1 MRDQLI
7 QYVNLLFAANTG
19 AEEIRDEI
27 LQNTLDRYDDLI
39 DQGKTP
45 QAAYQLAISGIG
57 DINELLSG
65 TPVPVYSTPI
75 HTEPER
81 NDEQQ
86 EFARRMRAIAIGMYI
101 VSLAPTILL
110 DTMFNLSELGF
121 IFTLMIVAAAT
132 VILIIYSKKNA
143 EEAPTFSTPQQE
155 DTPRDELKKSIRKCI
170 SAVGLAVYLLVS
182 FATGA
187 WFVTWLIFPITAA
200 VQGIINACIDL
211 LKEDSL

>member
-7 QYVNLLFAANTG
+7 QYVNLLFAASTG

-27 LQNTLDRYDDLI
+27 LQNTLDRYDDLV

-65 TPVPVYSTPI
+65 SPAPIPVPI
-75 HTEPER
+75 TERSDDKE
-81 NDEQQ
+81 
-86 EFARRMRAIAIGMYI
+86 EFARKMRALAIGLYI

-110 DTMFNLSELGF
+110 DTMVHLSELGF

-132 VILIIYSKKNA
+132 VIMIIYSKKNA
-143 EEAPTFSTPQQE
+143 NEAPANPHPWQE
-155 DTPRDELKKSIRKCI
+155 DSPNSELKKSIRKLVF
-170 SAVGLAVYLLVS
+170 AVGLAVYLLIN

-187 WFVTWLIFPITAA
+187 WFITWLIFPITAA
-200 VQGIINACIDL
+200 INGIINACIDL
-211 LKEDSL
+211 KEELL

>member
-7 QYVNLLFAANTG
+7 QYVNLLFAASTG

-65 TPVPVYSTPI
+65 SPAPVAVPV
-75 HTEPER
+75 TERSDDKE
-81 NDEQQ
+81 
-86 EFARRMRAIAIGMYI
+86 EFARKMRALAIGLYI

-110 DTMFNLSELGF
+110 DTMVHLSELGF

-132 VILIIYSKKNA
+132 VIMIIYSKKNV
-143 EEAPTFSTPQQE
+143 EEAPAYSHSRQE
-155 DTPRDELKKSIRKCI
+155 DSPKSELKKSIRKLV

-182 FATGA
+182 YATGA
-187 WFVTWLIFPITAA
+187 WFITWLIFPITAA
-200 VQGIINACIDL
+200 INGIINACIDL
-211 LKEDSL
+211 KEELL

>member
-7 QYVNLLFAANTG
+7 QYVNLLFAASTG

-27 LQNTLDRYDDLI
+27 LQNTLDRYDDLV

-65 TPVPVYSTPI
+65 SPAPIAVPV
-75 HTEPER
+75 TERTDDKE
-81 NDEQQ
+81 
-86 EFARRMRAIAIGMYI
+86 EFARKMRALAIGLYI

-110 DTMFNLSELGF
+110 DTMFHLSELGF

-132 VILIIYSKKNA
+132 VIMIIYSKKNA
-143 EEAPTFSTPQQE
+143 KEAPTRFNPRQE
-155 DTPRDELKKSIRKCI
+155 DTPQDELKKSIRKLV

-187 WFVTWLIFPITAA
+187 WYITWLIFPITAA
-200 VQGIINACIDL
+200 INGIINACIDL
-211 LKEDSL
+211 KEELL

>member
-7 QYVNLLFAANTG
+7 QYVNLLFAASTG

-65 TPVPVYSTPI
+65 SPAPIAVPVTG
-75 HTEPER
+75 R
-81 NDEQQ
+81 NDDKE
-86 EFARRMRAIAIGMYI
+86 EFARKMRALAIGLYI

-110 DTMFNLSELGF
+110 DTMVHLSELGF

-132 VILIIYSKKNA
+132 VIMIIYSKKNA
-143 EEAPTFSTPQQE
+143 KEAPTRSNPRQE
-155 DTPRDELKKSIRKCI
+155 DTPQGELKKSIRKLVF
-170 SAVGLAVYLLVS
+170 AVGLAVYLLIN

-187 WFVTWLIFPITAA
+187 WFITWLIFPITAA
-200 VQGIINACIDL
+200 INGIINACIDL
-211 LKEDSL
+211 KEELL

>member
-7 QYVNLLFAANTG
+7 QYVNLLFAASTG

-65 TPVPVYSTPI
+65 SPAPIAVPV
-75 HTEPER
+75 TERSDDKE
-81 NDEQQ
+81 
-86 EFARRMRAIAIGMYI
+86 EFARKMRALAIGLYI

-110 DTMFNLSELGF
+110 DTMVHLSELGF

-132 VILIIYSKKNA
+132 VIMIIYSKKNA
-143 EEAPTFSTPQQE
+143 NEAPANPHPRQE
-155 DTPRDELKKSIRKCI
+155 DSPNSELKKSIRKLVF
-170 SAVGLAVYLLVS
+170 AVGLAVYLLVN

-187 WFVTWLIFPITAA
+187 WFITWLIFPITAA
-200 VQGIINACIDL
+200 INGIINACIDL
-211 LKEDSL
+211 KEELL